1 MHGSGAT
8 LSRSTPENSEK
19 SMSWTAGTVIAQERL
34 VQRINRQR
42 RRLDGND
49 VMR

>member
-8 LSRSTPENSEK
+8 LSQSTPENSEK
-19 SMSWTAGTVIAQERL
+19 SMPWTAGTLIASEGL
-34 VQRINRQR
+34 VQRVNRQR